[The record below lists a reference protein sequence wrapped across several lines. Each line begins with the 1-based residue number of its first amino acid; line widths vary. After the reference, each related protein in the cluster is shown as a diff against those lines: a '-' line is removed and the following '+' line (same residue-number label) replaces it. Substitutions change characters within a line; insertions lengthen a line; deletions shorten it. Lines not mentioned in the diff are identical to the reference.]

1 MALSERMLQ
10 EEEENMCLNC
20 LFHEYRS
27 PSKSLDSTSLDSTTC
42 RFNQLQIKMLQK
54 KIQKVP
60 NSKMNLP
67 HSPQLFIHKEQ
78 FIYIVFALY

>member
-10 EEEENMCLNC
+10 EEEENTCLNC
-20 LFHEYRS
+20 LFHEYGS

-54 KIQKVP
+54 K
-60 NSKMNLP
+60 NSESSKQQDEFPTFLTTAYP
-67 HSPQLFIHKEQ
+67 
-78 FIYIVFALY
+78 